1 MEKGFVNSIQTLGTL
16 DGPGVRYVVF
26 FQGCVLRCGYCHNPE
41 TQEMSGGKE
50 YTSEEIVQKAVRY
63 KEYYGQEG
71 GITLSGGEPILQPEF
86 ATEIFEKCH
95 QNGINTCLDTSGSV
109 INSAV
114 EKLIDETDYIMLDIK
129 FTNNGDYEKY
139 VGCQLSKPLEFLEM
153 LDKKGKN
160 VRLRQV
166 IVPALNDDDDNLLN
180 LSQIVKKYS
189 CVKKV
194 ELLPFKKICKTK
206 YDALNREFLF
216 DRFDSAS
223 PINVKA
229 LQEKLNNLI
238 K

>member
-16 DGPGVRYVVF
+16 DGPGVRFVVF
-26 FQGCVLRCGYCHNPE
+26 LQGCALHCGYCHNPE
-41 TQEMSGGKE
+41 TQEMAGGKE

-86 ATEIFEKCH
+86 ATEIFKKCH
-95 QNGINTCLDTSGSV
+95 QNGINTCIDTSGSV
-109 INSAV
+109 ITPAV
-114 EKLIDETDYIMLDIK
+114 EKLIDETDYVMLDIK
-129 FTNNGDYEKY
+129 FTNNNDYEKY

-153 LDKKGKN
+153 LNKKGKN

-166 IVPALNDDDDNLLN
+166 IVPTINDDDDNLLK
-180 LSQIVKKYS
+180 LSEIVKKYS

-216 DRFDSAS
+216 DRFDSANLES
-223 PINVKA
+223 VKR

>member
-1 MEKGFVNSIQTLGTL
+1 MKKGFVNSIQTLGTL
-16 DGPGVRYVVF
+16 DGPGVRFVAF
-26 FQGCVLRCGYCHNPE
+26 LQGCALRCGYCHNPE

-50 YTSEEIVQKAVRY
+50 YTSDEIVQKAIRY
-63 KEYYGQEG
+63 KEYYGQDG

-86 ATEIFEKCH
+86 ATEIFENCH
-95 QNGINTCLDTSGSV
+95 KNGINTCIDTSGCV

-114 EKLIDETDYIMLDIK
+114 ERLIDETDYVMLDIK
-129 FTNNGDYEKY
+129 FTNNDDYEKY
-139 VGCQLSKPLEFLEM
+139 VGCSLSKPLEFLEM
-153 LDKKGKN
+153 LENKGKN

-166 IVPALNDDDDNLLN
+166 IVPTVNDNEDNLLK

-216 DRFDSAS
+216 DCYDAAS
-223 PINVKA
+223 PIKVKT
-229 LQEKLNNLI
+229 LQEKLNDLI

>member
-16 DGPGVRYVVF
+16 DGPGVRFVVF
-26 FQGCVLRCGYCHNPE
+26 LQGCALHCGYCHNPE
-41 TQEMSGGKE
+41 TQEMAGGKE

-86 ATEIFEKCH
+86 ATEIFKKCH
-95 QNGINTCLDTSGSV
+95 QNGINTCIDTSGSV
-109 INSAV
+109 ITPAV
-114 EKLIDETDYIMLDIK
+114 EKLIDETDYVMLDIK
-129 FTNNGDYEKY
+129 FTNNNDYEKY

-153 LDKKGKN
+153 LNKKGKN

-166 IVPALNDDDDNLLN
+166 IVPTINDDDDNLLK
-180 LSQIVKKYS
+180 LSEIVKKYS

-216 DRFDSAS
+216 DRFDSANLES
-223 PINVKA
+223 VKK

>member
-16 DGPGVRYVVF
+16 DGPGVRFVVF
-26 FQGCVLRCGYCHNPE
+26 LQGCALHCGYCHNPE

>member
-16 DGPGVRYVVF
+16 DGPGVRFVVF
-26 FQGCVLRCGYCHNPE
+26 LQGCALHCGYCHNPE
-41 TQEMSGGKE
+41 TQEMAGGKE

-86 ATEIFEKCH
+86 ATEIFKKCH
-95 QNGINTCLDTSGSV
+95 QNGINTCIDTSGSV
-109 INSAV
+109 ITPAV
-114 EKLIDETDYIMLDIK
+114 EKLIDETDYVMLDIK
-129 FTNNGDYEKY
+129 FTNNNDYEKY
-139 VGCQLSKPLEFLEM
+139 VGCQLLKPLEFLEM
-153 LDKKGKN
+153 LNKKGKN

-166 IVPALNDDDDNLLN
+166 IVPTINDDDDNLLK
-180 LSQIVKKYS
+180 LSEIVKKYS

-206 YDALNREFLF
+206 YDALNREFVF
-216 DRFDSAS
+216 DRFDSANLES
-223 PINVKA
+223 VKR

>member
-16 DGPGVRYVVF
+16 DGPGVRFVVF
-26 FQGCVLRCGYCHNPE
+26 LQGCALHCGYCHNPE
-41 TQEMSGGKE
+41 TQEMAGGKE

-86 ATEIFEKCH
+86 ATEIFKKCH
-95 QNGINTCLDTSGSV
+95 QNGINTCIDTSGSV
-109 INSAV
+109 ITPAV
-114 EKLIDETDYIMLDIK
+114 EKLIDETDYVMLDIK
-129 FTNNGDYEKY
+129 FTNNNDYEKY

-153 LDKKGKN
+153 LNKKGKN

-166 IVPALNDDDDNLLN
+166 IVPTINDDDDNLLK
-180 LSQIVKKYS
+180 LSEIVKKYS

-216 DRFDSAS
+216 DRFDSANPES
-223 PINVKA
+223 VKK

>member
-16 DGPGVRYVVF
+16 DGPGVRFVVF
-26 FQGCVLRCGYCHNPE
+26 LQGCALHCGYCHNPE
-41 TQEMSGGKE
+41 TQEMAGGKE

-86 ATEIFEKCH
+86 ATEIFKKCH
-95 QNGINTCLDTSGSV
+95 QNGINTCIDTSGSV
-109 INSAV
+109 ITPAV
-114 EKLIDETDYIMLDIK
+114 EKLIDETDYVMLDIK
-129 FTNNGDYEKY
+129 FTNNNDYEKY

-153 LDKKGKN
+153 LNKKGKN

-166 IVPALNDDDDNLLN
+166 IVPTINDDDDNLLK
-180 LSQIVKKYS
+180 LSEIVKKYS

-194 ELLPFKKICKTK
+194 ELLPFKKICITK

-216 DRFDSAS
+216 DRFDSANLES
-223 PINVKA
+223 VKK

>member
-16 DGPGVRYVVF
+16 DGPGVRFVVF
-26 FQGCVLRCGYCHNPE
+26 LQGCALHCGYCHNPE
-41 TQEMSGGKE
+41 TQEMAGGKE